1 VKAAAKAPYSPR
13 SHEQR
18 PLFTVSVQ
26 PQSEA
31 SPPHRLDGSPS
42 GSRQDARWL
51 EQAFVT
57 PHPSRKRKVVNKKK
71 FIAAAA
77 AVGVAAS
84 LFGVAS
90 PANAEPVSP
99 SLVVVGSDTLQ
110 DVLNALANGT
120 SITGSS
126 VRSIGGSLNIGSFD
140 ATGSASIVTKSGGP
154 RFGRPNGSGDGV
166 RALSRSIDGQPY
178 TSATPG
184 APAAVTITNQVD
196 IARSS
201 SGATVVANG
210 PLLYIPFG
218 RDALSYAHTG
228 GANAAFDNIDQATL
242 KGLFECT
249 ITTVGGVTVT
259 PVIPQSGS
267 GTRAD
272 FLSKAGIGTLGSCV
286 EVGQEHDTKVLAD
299 GTTPFPANAITPMSA
314 AQWVAQNTGAGI
326 DRRGATAKIGS
337 PISGTPAVTGT
348 GTSMVPNPAFYAN
361 STWGRD
367 TYIVVENARVT
378 VGDAK
383 YDANLANVV
392 SAASSKLGNT
402 ASTLP
407 TQAGSVKKKFGF
419 LAPSTT
425 TPFRAA
431 LRS

>member
-1 VKAAAKAPYSPR
+1 M
-13 SHEQR
+13 
-18 PLFTVSVQ
+18 
-26 PQSEA
+26 
-31 SPPHRLDGSPS
+31 
-42 GSRQDARWL
+42 
-51 EQAFVT
+51 
-57 PHPSRKRKVVNKKK
+57 NKKK
-71 FIAAAA
+71 IIAAAA
-77 AVGVAAS
+77 AFGVAAS
-84 LFGVAS
+84 LFAVAS
-90 PANAEPVSP
+90 PANAEPVSNGP
-99 SLVVVGSDTLQ
+99 VVVGSDTLQ
-110 DVLNALANGT
+110 DVMNALANGT
-120 SITGSS
+120 TTTGSA
-126 VRSIGGSLNIGSFD
+126 VRSSAGSAFAASFD
-140 ATGSASIVTKSGGP
+140 ATGSVTVQTKSGGP

-184 APAAVTITNQVD
+184 SPTNVTITGQVD

-218 RDALSYAHTG
+218 RDALSYAHSG

-242 KGLFECT
+242 KGIFECT
-249 ITTVGGVTVT
+249 ITQVGGVTVV

-272 FLSKAGIGTLGSCV
+272 FISKAGIGTLGACV
-286 EVGQEHDTKVLAD
+286 RVGQEHDTEFLAD

-326 DRRGATAKIGS
+326 DRRGAGVKIGS
-337 PISGTPAVTGT
+337 PIAGTPAVTGT
-348 GTSMVPNPAFYAN
+348 GASMVPNAAFYAN

-378 VGDAK
+378 SGDPK
-383 YDANLANVV
+383 YDANLARLV
-392 SAASSKLGNT
+392 SNAANQFANT
-402 ASTLP
+402 ASVLP

-431 LRS
+431 LRA